1 MWRTTV
7 SGNDETMT
15 PEKALAMAKECLLIR
30 ADQWR
35 EMADIEHVDLEE
47 LYEATTEERR
57 AMAELYKAAY
67 VALCGEGSCGPSE
80 LG

>member
-1 MWRTTV
+1 V
-7 SGNDETMT
+7 SGADEMMT
-15 PEKALAMAKECLLIR
+15 PERALMMAKESLLIR

-35 EMADIEHVDLEE
+35 EMADINHVDLEE

-67 VALCGEGSCGPSE
+67 VVLCDSTETG
-80 LG
+80 

>member
-1 MWRTTV
+1 M
-7 SGNDETMT
+7 SGADETMT
-15 PEKALAMAKECLLIR
+15 PERALMMAKESLLIR

-35 EMADIEHVDLEE
+35 EMADINHVDLEE

-67 VALCGEGSCGPSE
+67 VVLSDSTESG
-80 LG
+80 